1 MTILLG
7 IIFFITAVLYA
18 AVGLGGGS
26 GYLAMMGLLGVSP
39 EIMRPTALAL
49 NILVAGM
56 GTWRHVR
63 AGNFSPRLFW
73 PIAFFS
79 LPFAFIGGRLSLT
92 VEIYRPVVGVLLLY
106 AAAQLWLRA
115 TKTELTAQGGVKLP
129 LWAVS
134 LTGAAIGLVSGLIGL
149 GGGVFLGPILL
160 LTGWSKTRQT
170 MGVTAAFV
178 FVNSVAGLL
187 GNLSVVRALPAQ
199 IPFWLLAAGLGGWL
213 GTTLNVEWLD
223 PAKLR
228 RLLAAVLLISA
239 LRLIFI

>member
-73 PIAFFS
+73 PIALFS
-79 LPFAFIGGRLSLT
+79 LQPLSSAGGS
-92 VEIYRPVVGVLLLY
+92 P
-106 AAAQLWLRA
+106 
-115 TKTELTAQGGVKLP
+115 
-129 LWAVS
+129 
-134 LTGAAIGLVSGLIGL
+134 
-149 GGGVFLGPILL
+149 
-160 LTGWSKTRQT
+160 
-170 MGVTAAFV
+170 
-178 FVNSVAGLL
+178 
-187 GNLSVVRALPAQ
+187 
-199 IPFWLLAAGLGGWL
+199 
-213 GTTLNVEWLD
+213 
-223 PAKLR
+223 
-228 RLLAAVLLISA
+228 
-239 LRLIFI
+239 